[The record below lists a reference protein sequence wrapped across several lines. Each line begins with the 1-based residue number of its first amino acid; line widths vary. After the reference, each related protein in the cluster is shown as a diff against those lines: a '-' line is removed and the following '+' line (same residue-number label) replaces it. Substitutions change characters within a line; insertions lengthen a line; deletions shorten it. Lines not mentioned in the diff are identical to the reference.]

1 MKLLIINGPNLNLLG
16 AREPQIYGHTA
27 LEAVLAD
34 LRGRFPQVEILHE
47 QSNYQGRIIDLIQ
60 QAKVQGISG
69 IVLNPGGYSHSSVAI
84 ADAIMARMERGVT
97 GLNAVGMYSNTD
109 RKMLFCVVS
118 RKEIVQIREIVRE
131 FDTRAFVIVSDVK
144 EVFGEGFIEY

>member
-16 AREPQIYGHTA
+16 AREPQIYGQTA

-47 QSNYQGRIIDLIQ
+47 QSNYEGRIIDLIQ

-84 ADAIMARMERGVT
+84 ADAIMAVDTPVVEVHISNIFAREDFRQRHVT
-97 GLNAVGMYSNTD
+97 AMGA
-109 RKMLFCVVS
+109 R
-118 RKEIVQIREIVRE
+118 
-131 FDTRAFVIVSDVK
+131 
-144 EVFGEGFIEY
+144 GFIAGFGVEGYALAIQSLLK

>member
-47 QSNYQGRIIDLIQ
+47 QSNYEGRIIDLIQ
-60 QAKVQGISG
+60 QAKAQGISG

-84 ADAIMARMERGVT
+84 ADAIMAVDTPVVEVHISNIFAREDFRQRHVT
-97 GLNAVGMYSNTD
+97 AVG
-109 RKMLFCVVS
+109 
-118 RKEIVQIREIVRE
+118 VR
-131 FDTRAFVIVSDVK
+131 
-144 EVFGEGFIEY
+144 GFIAGFGVEGYALAIQSLLK

>member
-47 QSNYQGRIIDLIQ
+47 QSNYEGRIIDLIQ

-84 ADAIMARMERGVT
+84 ADAIMAVDTPVVEVHISNIFAREDFRQRRVT
-97 GLNAVGMYSNTD
+97 AMGA
-109 RKMLFCVVS
+109 R
-118 RKEIVQIREIVRE
+118 
-131 FDTRAFVIVSDVK
+131 
-144 EVFGEGFIEY
+144 GFIAGFGVEGYALAIQSLLK